1 MKHRRIRECIIREF
15 GKLIRKDMKNICSK
29 KVSSMLRKSTAEAM
43 KSFAW
48 DDLTNELEDTSPV
61 FYRIL
66 KECVDRKRRKVS
78 KRKTNTIDDTTVIGM
93 CAALLLRHQN
103 ANMNL
108 VKRIISVLHYSG
120 HAPKKVIFLFSQI
133 SCCHDFLNQVF
144 RRLQRLLVCLSHP
157 STISTIDELGKDHDA
172 AVREWKGRLHQL
184 MCASHVSVAPYV

>member
-1 MKHRRIRECIIREF
+1 MI
-15 GKLIRKDMKNICSK
+15 NICSK

-48 DDLTNELEDTSPV
+48 DDLTKELEDTSPV

-93 CAALLLRHQN
+93 CAALLLRHRN

-108 VKRIISVLHYSG
+108 VQRIISVLLYSLS
-120 HAPKKVIFLFSQI
+120 ALKD
-133 SCCHDFLNQVF
+133 C
-144 RRLQRLLVCLSHP
+144 LQSNFV
-157 STISTIDELGKDHDA
+157 
-172 AVREWKGRLHQL
+172 
-184 MCASHVSVAPYV
+184 

>member
-1 MKHRRIRECIIREF
+1 MKRPPGSKDSIHYLTPSMKRIAKSVGRRNSNAVARQVVKHRRIRECIVREL
-15 GKLIRKDMKNICSK
+15 GKLIRKDMKKICSK

-48 DDLTNELEDTSPV
+48 ADFTKELEDTSPI

-93 CAALLLRHQN
+93 CAALLLRHRN

-108 VKRIISVLHYSG
+108 VQRIISVLLYSG
-120 HAPKKVIFLFSQI
+120 HAPKKVVIYYRKF
-133 SCCHDFLNQVF
+133 H
-144 RRLQRLLVCLSHP
+144 
-157 STISTIDELGKDHDA
+157 
-172 AVREWKGRLHQL
+172 AVTTF
-184 MCASHVSVAPYV
+184 